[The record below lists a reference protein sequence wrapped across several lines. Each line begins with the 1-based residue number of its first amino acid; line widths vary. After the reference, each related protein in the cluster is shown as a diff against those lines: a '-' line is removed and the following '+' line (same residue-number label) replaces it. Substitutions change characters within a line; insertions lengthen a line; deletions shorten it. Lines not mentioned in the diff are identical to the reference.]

1 MAIFTGNINLL
12 VAAPMLQ
19 DAFVDKNGSPMAGGT
34 ITCYHDNARTI
45 LKNWYYQSS
54 NFADAEGNYTYSTLP
69 NPLTLSAAGTITDI
83 NGVDT
88 IPFFYPYDE
97 NDDTIRDPY
106 YITIVNHFNT
116 NQITR
121 PNFPFLGAQIV
132 PTNEVDDSIN
142 NLIINGSFWRNI
154 QPNSLGITPFTSV
167 TLGTNTVVAP
177 SQHDA
182 LRLPDIQFFAS
193 NNSGADTATFTPFPL
208 GFGQPASP
216 ALLPEYYL
224 SHASNAG
231 SGVVQRAYFF
241 PIATHINNLDEVP
254 FTFSILGQTGG
265 GASSTIT
272 IFILQDPGTGGT
284 TPNPSGIELGTI
296 TLSTT
301 WQQYSFTGIFPSTQ
315 GCVLGPGSDDGM
327 YLVVQMPLNAQS
339 VINFTKPSIY
349 LTENVIPEND
359 FQTYDQINSIIS
371 SPRTGDLRVSVNAFA
386 PYGWVAANPSGT
398 IGTAASGA
406 TSRPNADTWPLY
418 LLIYTS
424 VSDTFAPVTGG
435 RTAPGTTPANAFTDF
450 TLNKSMNLPFT
461 AGRLLG
467 ITGNAGAGFPT
478 YVDGQSVATL
488 TGAGTPEGFI
498 FYNAF
503 FKL

>member
-1 MAIFTGNINLL
+1 MALFTGNPNLL
-12 VAAPMLQ
+12 IAAPMLQ
-19 DAFVDKNGSPMAGGT
+19 DSFVDKDGTPMAAGI

-54 NFADAEGNYTYSTLP
+54 NFADANGQYTFSTLP

-88 IPFFYPYDE
+88 IPFFYPFDE
-97 NDDTIRDPY
+97 NDELIRDPY
-106 YITIVNHFNT
+106 YITIVNHFQT

-132 PTNEVDDSIN
+132 PTEEVDAFN
-142 NLIINGSFWRNI
+142 NLVINGAFWRNI
-154 QPNSLGITPFTSV
+154 QPNSIGIMPFVPV
-167 TLGTNTVVAP
+167 TLGTMKVVAP

-182 LRLPDIQFFAS
+182 LRLPDITFFAS
-193 NNSGADTATFTPFPL
+193 NNSGGDTATFVPFPL
-208 GFGQPASP
+208 GFGQPATPSI
-216 ALLPEYYL
+216 LPEYYL
-224 SHASNAG
+224 SHASNA
-231 SGVVQRAYFF
+231 SSAVVQKAYFF

-265 GASSTIT
+265 GASSTIE

-284 TPNPSGIELGTI
+284 TPIPGGVNLGSI

-327 YLVVQMPLNAQS
+327 YLVVQMPLNAQC

-349 LTENVIPEND
+349 LTENIIPTND

-371 SPRTGDLRVSVNAFA
+371 SARTGDIRVSVNAFA
-386 PYGWVAANPSGT
+386 PYGWVPANPNGS

-406 TSRPNADTWPLY
+406 TSRGNADTWPLY

-435 RTAPGTTPANAFTDF
+435 RTGGGSSPAEAFADF
-450 TLNKSMNLPFT
+450 TANKSMFLPFT

-467 ITGNAGAGFPT
+467 VTGNAGAGFPT